1 MGMRKNKTALT
12 GLAITLLLYA
22 ASAAAQDTAKQTIHH
37 FSVQQAV
44 DYGMKNATQVKNALL
59 DVAIQ
64 KQTNREITA
73 AALPQINASVTG
85 THYFNIPVTS
95 LPNFIGPATY
105 QVLVDEGVKNGNG
118 QTIAFP
124 SGGFGN
130 IAAQF
135 GVPWTVGAGVDFSQ
149 ILFDGQVFIGL
160 QARSTAMDLANKTAA
175 LTSEQIKANIEKIY
189 YQLVVGQKQLGS
201 IDANITRFE
210 KLLHDTKEIY
220 KNGFAE
226 KLDVDKVQVQLNNLN
241 TEKQK
246 IQNQLVA
253 GNAGLKFLLNMP
265 QQDQLMLT
273 DSLSDDDVKQ
283 DILDGNYNY
292 NDRKDIQVLT
302 AAAKLNSFNVKR
314 YQLSRIPSIAAFAS
328 YSKNAQR
335 QTFDFFGKGD
345 WFTTS
350 LIGVKIVVPVFD
362 GFARRAKIENAKL
375 SLQKTNNTLEQA
387 KQNMDYEVATI
398 RDKMKTAILTLD
410 NQKQNIKL
418 AEDVFNTTKKK
429 YEQGLGSNQEIYN
442 AQTELKVAQ
451 NNYYSALYDAIN
463 AKIDYQKATGKL

>member
-1 MGMRKNKTALT
+1 MRKSKRKL
-12 GLAITLLLYA
+12 LAMAISFLVLAQNVT
-22 ASAAAQDTAKQTIHH
+22 AQDTAKATQHAFSLQQT
-37 FSVQQAV
+37 V

-59 DVAIQ
+59 DVKIQ

-73 AALPQINASVTG
+73 AALPQINGNITG

-95 LPNFIGPATY
+95 LPNFISPATY
-105 QVLVDEGVKNGNG
+105 QVLVDEAVKNGNG

-124 SGGFGN
+124 EGGFGN

-135 GVPWTVGAGVDFSQ
+135 GVPWTVNAGVDFSQ
-149 ILFDGQVFIGL
+149 ILFDGQVFVGL
-160 QARSTAMDLANKTAA
+160 QARSTAMDLAAKTAA

-189 YQLVVGQKQLGS
+189 YQLIVGEKQLGS
-201 IDANITRFE
+201 MQANIDRFE

-246 IQNQLVA
+246 INNQLTA
-253 GNAGLKFLLNMP
+253 GNAALKFLINMP
-265 QQDQLMLT
+265 QRDILT
-273 DSLSDDDVKQ
+273 LTGSLTDDDVKENL
-283 DILDGNYNY
+283 LDSSYNY
-292 NDRKDIQVLT
+292 NDRKDIQVL
-302 AAAKLNSFNVKR
+302 AAASKLYGYNIKR
-314 YQLSRIPSIAAFAS
+314 YQLSRIPTIAAFAS

-335 QTFDFFGKGD
+335 NSFDFFGKGE

-350 LIGVKIVVPVFD
+350 LIGIKMSVPIFD
-362 GFARRAKIENAKL
+362 GFARRAKIENARL
-375 SLQKTNNTLEQA
+375 TLQKANNNLEQA
-387 KQNMDYEVATI
+387 KQNMDYEVTTI
-398 RDKMKTAILTLD
+398 RDKMKTAIITLD

-418 AEDVFNTTKKK
+418 AEDVYNTTKKK

-451 NNYYSALYDAIN
+451 NNYYGALYDAIS
-463 AKIDYQKATGKL
+463 AKIDYLKATGKL